1 MAFDSQNIVD
11 VVARGCLGRLA
22 RWGGCLDLA
31 ARDALG
37 WQFGRVQQG
46 RDRGG
51 VDSFLSLSCVSRLGS
66 EDSVDCAG

>member
-37 WQFGRVQQG
+37 RQFGRVQQG
-46 RDRGG
+46 RD
-51 VDSFLSLSCVSRLGS
+51 
-66 EDSVDCAG
+66 